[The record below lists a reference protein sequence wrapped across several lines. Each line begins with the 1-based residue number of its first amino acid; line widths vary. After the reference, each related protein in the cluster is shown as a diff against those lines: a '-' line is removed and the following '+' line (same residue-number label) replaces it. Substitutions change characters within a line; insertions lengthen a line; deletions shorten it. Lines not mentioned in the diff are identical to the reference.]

1 MRERIKTP
9 RMMILHVLI
18 LGVFLSLFLKPAN
31 CLSKRPAFPMAKI
44 RVLAILAKD
53 DMGKSFSFPM
63 ALAYDRVKGEIY
75 VLDSARS
82 RLVIFTSDLFPLF
95 SMGKG
100 RGIFSPRGITLDE
113 KGNIYICQG
122 RSSKDSRPKISVFN
136 AAGIKIRD
144 LYIQGFKGATEFFP
158 KSVALGKTGH
168 IYVAGID
175 FPGVLVLDNMG
186 NFLKLI
192 APEDHLNP
200 MQPLKK
206 AKINDVYVDKN
217 GRLYLLS
224 EEMGRFYVYDIN
236 EHFLFS
242 GGKKGGSYGELSRPR
257 GICADPREGLIY
269 VVDYMRHVAQGYDYN
284 TGKLKFE
291 FGGRGW
297 GPGWFNYPT
306 DITVDK
312 FGRIYITDL
321 FNHRIQVIK
330 VVSKHPTQVLISP
343 SPSFL
348 PVK

>member
-1 MRERIKTP
+1 MT
-9 RMMILHVLI
+9 LI
-18 LGVFLSLFLKPAN
+18 IVVLGVFLFFFKTAK
-31 CLSKRPAFPMAKI
+31 CFSKRPTFPLAKI
-44 RVLAILAKD
+44 KVLAILNKD
-53 DMGKSFSFPM
+53 DLGENFSFPA
-63 ALAYDRVKGEIY
+63 ALAYDYLRDEIY

-82 RLVIFTSDLFPLF
+82 RVVIFTSDLFPVF
-95 SMGKG
+95 SLGKG
-100 RGIFSPRGITLDE
+100 RGIFTPRGITIDN

-122 RSSKDSRPKISVFN
+122 RTRKDTKPKISIFN
-136 AAGIKIRD
+136 AAGIKIKD
-144 LYIQGFKGATEFFP
+144 LYIQGFAGADEFFP
-158 KSVALGKTGH
+158 RSVALGKNGH

-175 FPGVLVLDNMG
+175 FPGVIVLDHFG

-192 APEDHLNP
+192 APEDHLTP
-200 MQPLKK
+200 SAPLKK

-224 EEMGRFYVYDIN
+224 EEMGRFYVYDSN
-236 EHFLFS
+236 EHFLFH

-257 GICADPREGLIY
+257 GICADPKAGLIY
-269 VVDYMRHVAQGYDYN
+269 VVDYMRHVAQGYDYS
-284 TGKLKFE
+284 TGKLRFE

-306 DITVDK
+306 DVVVDK

-321 FNHRIQVIK
+321 FNHRVQVVK
-330 VVSKHPTQVLISP
+330 VTGTATVPISP